1 MFVLIITLL
10 LLTQVNLIN
19 SEKIEEEKKALKLN
33 YKEMETDEDQI
44 GDDEEIDDEDDQ
56 EDEQEEE
63 KDFQDNI
70 KRRIRKIEV
79 IGHSYVP
86 KQTILAKIPF
96 KVGEIFQAQKASTAI
111 KNLWNLAKEDKPGFF
126 RKIDVSVD
134 YVSDKEIDV
143 YIILEAKKKLDG
155 ITYEGNKHLAEKEIE
170 KKLSLSEIQAIDLE
184 ELQKYA
190 EQIKDL
196 YIEKDYHHVEIEA
209 ELIPTSDIAQKAVFK
224 VKEGKKSIV
233 KRVFFKGNKS
243 ISSKVLRKLIFTR
256 EDWLLSFFDKSG
268 SYIPDMLERDRYIL
282 ANYYQS
288 NGFLMA
294 AVSDVEI
301 CEDPKTQEMNITF
314 HIDEGDIFKIK
325 DFSVPGNDIL
335 TEEQLKQMV
344 PFYEGELYSKE
355 KIGKAI
361 EHLRMIWGEYG
372 YIYADIEPSI
382 QPNFE
387 EKTVSLTLNSDLGKK
402 IKLNRINIIGNQKT
416 RDYCN

>member
-301 CEDPKTQEMNITF
+301 CEDPK
-314 HIDEGDIFKIK
+314 IK
-325 DFSVPGNDIL
+325 
-335 TEEQLKQMV
+335 K
-344 PFYEGELYSKE
+344 
-355 KIGKAI
+355 
-361 EHLRMIWGEYG
+361 
-372 YIYADIEPSI
+372 
-382 QPNFE
+382 
-387 EKTVSLTLNSDLGKK
+387 
-402 IKLNRINIIGNQKT
+402 
-416 RDYCN
+416 